1 MISLA
6 VEVNLV
12 YMIKNKLSL
21 SFVIRCIVWLVLNY
35 SFVGFASFYEKHTLI
50 LHFAYALNTFLTAN
64 LLISIGRFLIIS
76 LYNRK
81 HANHTVRGNFVLG
94 ISRVARV
101 FNAVMIV
108 ITVMIALGIDPKEFV
123 TSMTIVAMAIA
134 VIFREYITNMI
145 SGLLVMFSD
154 QFSIGDH
161 IKINNYQGKIVDITL
176 ANIVVRD
183 EDDDVVLIPNNLI
196 FTSTMVNKSSQKSN
210 KLIVKFE
217 LPLEKMLPINQFE
230 NHLEPLLKVNKNIIW
245 DDVFKVKVA
254 EVGKDFVKYKIDLT
268 TISSSNKLHYQI
280 QNEILNEVLL
290 FTSREN

>member
-1 MISLA
+1 M
-6 VEVNLV
+6 V
-12 YMIKNKLSL
+12 KNKLSL
-21 SFVIRCIVWLVLNY
+21 SFVFRCALWIALSY
-35 SFVGFASFYEKHTLI
+35 SFVGLASFYEKNKI
-50 LHFAYALNTFLTAN
+50 FLHFAYALNTFLTAN
-64 LLISIGRFLIIS
+64 LLISIGRFLIVS

-81 HANHTVRGNFVLG
+81 HANHDVRGNFVLG
-94 ISRVARV
+94 ISRVATV
-101 FNAVMIV
+101 LNAGMIV
-108 ITVMIALGIDPKEFV
+108 ITLMVALGIDPKEFI

-145 SGLLVMFSD
+145 SGLLVMFAD

-161 IKINNYQGKIVDITL
+161 IKISNYQGKIVDITL

-217 LPLEKMLPINQFE
+217 LPLEKPLHVQSVE
-230 NHLEPLLKVNKNIIW
+230 NHLRPILKINKNIIW
-245 DDVFKVKVA
+245 DDLFKIKIA
-254 EVGKDFVKYKIDLT
+254 EIGKDFVKYKIELN

-280 QNEILNEVLL
+280 QNEILNEILL
-290 FTSREN
+290 FRTRED